1 MATRALLALL
11 LVAAAH
17 GGAGLA
23 RRDGGARR
31 LHGAVTPRPGLAQ
44 PDYSIYMK
52 ACVRLRAPARCFS
65 R

>member
-1 MATRALLALL
+1 MAARALLALVL
-11 LVAAAH
+11 IAAAQ

-23 RRDGGARR
+23 RRDGGARS

-52 ACVRLRAPARCFS
+52 ACVRAQGSDS
-65 R
+65 RLV

>member
-1 MATRALLALL
+1 MAARALLALL
-11 LVAAAH
+11 LAAAAH

-23 RRDGGARR
+23 RRDGGARS
-31 LHGAVTPRPGLAQ
+31 LQGAVTPRPGLAQ

-52 ACVRLRAPARCFS
+52 ACVLLRARASRFS